1 MNVLW
6 NHISPILTLL
16 VFHWLAASNAV
27 LFPSSSAGCEWILCV
42 GGSLGD
48 KVTSNIPRVKLKFCT
63 FCPTELTAQTDS
75 QGTQGKI
82 SIEDFL
88 GIE

>member
-16 VFHWLAASNAV
+16 VFHCLQHEMQSCFQV
-27 LFPSSSAGCEWILCV
+27 LVQGADGFSAWEGAW
-42 GGSLGD
+42 G
-48 KVTSNIPRVKLKFCT
+48 KLKFCT
-63 FCPTELTAQTDS
+63 FCTTELTAQTDS
-75 QGTQGKI
+75 QGMQGKI
-82 SIEDFL
+82 SLEDFL